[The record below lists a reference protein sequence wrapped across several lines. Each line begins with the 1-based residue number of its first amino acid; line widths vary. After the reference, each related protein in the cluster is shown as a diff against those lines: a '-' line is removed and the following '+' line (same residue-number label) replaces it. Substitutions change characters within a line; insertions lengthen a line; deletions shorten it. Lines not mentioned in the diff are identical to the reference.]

1 MLLRWPARANAA
13 KSTWATFVSAQST
26 SLKVRVQRIDAR
38 DRERDA
44 AHGRALD
51 GPNSWN
57 VGREGCPRRE
67 IRPGLAPR
75 RLARSVWI
83 AS

>member
-1 MLLRWPARANAA
+1 MARARERGRVYVGN
-13 KSTWATFVSAQST
+13 FVSAQST

-51 GPNSWN
+51 GLNTY
-57 VGREGCPRRE
+57 RERA
-67 IRPGLAPR
+67 RPKILTIEDYRGDDDHCDCI
-75 RLARSVWI
+75 LARRGGRF
-83 AS
+83 

>member
-1 MLLRWPARANAA
+1 MARARERGRVYVGN
-13 KSTWATFVSAQST
+13 FVSAQST

-51 GPNSWN
+51 GPNSWML
-57 VGREGCPRRE
+57 V
-67 IRPGLAPR
+67 
-75 RLARSVWI
+75 AR
-83 AS
+83 ANA